1 MMLKRLY
8 KILSS
13 RMFWMVLF
21 FSGQLALILYFVLWS
36 ALGHQ
41 NYIFFIVLSMIMA
54 LIIITRKE
62 KNDYRLIWMFVLI
75 IFPFF
80 GGVLYLLFANKKIG
94 SLSEK
99 KVADFRKRIPDDT
112 AFALGNADRE
122 LYALSPVFRR
132 ESGCVKNM
140 TGFSAYRNTSVL
152 YFDNGEDFFNDVLGE
167 IDRAEKFIFV
177 EYFIID
183 QGKWWKRILERLKKK
198 AAEGVDVRVVYDDM
212 GSINVLPRHYDRV
225 LRSCGIR
232 AMAFNPIRLHVNP
245 RLNFRDH
252 RKIFNIDGNVCY
264 TGGVNLADEYSNDL
278 IKFGYWK
285 DDCVKLTGDGV
296 WNSSMMFLRN
306 WDCLTGEVD
315 RLEDFVPTVKGK
327 DDGYVQ
333 MFDDSPLDDTTI
345 AEDTYLQ
352 IVNNAKRYIWITT
365 PYLILDESMESA
377 LIIASKSGV
386 DVRIITPHYPDK
398 KSVFEVT
405 RSNYENLLRNGVKI
419 YEFTPGFIHSKNFIS
434 DDEVAVVGTTNLD
447 YRSFFLHFEL
457 SVLFFRSSIVSSLKK
472 NFEDTLLLSEEIH
485 SGDEG
490 RLPLPRRIFRSAA
503 RIMSPLF

>member
-1 MMLKRLY
+1 MLRKLY
-8 KILSS
+8 KIVQS

-21 FSGQLALILYFVLWS
+21 FGCQLGLILYFVLWS
-36 ALGHQ
+36 AMGHQ
-41 NYIFFIVLSMIMA
+41 NYVFFLILSMVMA
-54 LIIITRKE
+54 SIIITRKE
-62 KNDYRLIWMFVLI
+62 NNAYRLIWMFVII

-80 GGVLYLLFANKKIG
+80 GAVLYLLFANKKIG

-99 KVADFRKRIPDDT
+99 KIADFKKRIPDDT
-112 AFALGNADRE
+112 AFSLTNGDEE

-132 ESGCVKNM
+132 QSEYVKNI
-140 TGFSAYRNTSVL
+140 TGFSAYRNTSVT
-152 YFDNGEDFFNDVLGE
+152 YFPSGEDFFKDVLKEVEKAG
-167 IDRAEKFIFV
+167 KFIFI

-183 QGKWWKRILERLKKK
+183 QGKWWTRILEVLKRK
-198 AAEGVDVRVVYDDM
+198 AAEGVDVRVVFDDV
-212 GSINVLPRHYDRV
+212 GSINVLPRGYDFT
-225 LRSCGIR
+225 LRRMGIK
-232 AMAFNPIRLHVNP
+232 AMAFNRIKLHFNP

-285 DDCVKLTGDGV
+285 DDAIRLDGDGV
-296 WNSSMMFLRN
+296 WNATLMFLRN

-315 RLEDFVPTVKGK
+315 TLESFVPTVKGK

-333 MFDDSPLDDTTI
+333 MFDDSPLDSETI

-352 IVNNAKRYIWITT
+352 IINNAKNYVWITT

-377 LIIASKSGV
+377 LIIAARSGV

-405 RSNYENLLRNGVKI
+405 RSNYETLLENGVKI
-419 YEFTPGFIHSKNFIS
+419 YEFTPGFIHSKNFIA
-434 DDEVAVVGTTNLD
+434 DDEIAVVGTTNLD
-447 YRSFFLHFEL
+447 YRSFYLHFEL
-457 SVLFFRSSIVSSLKK
+457 SVLFFRSSIVESLKD
-472 NFEDTLLLSEEIH
+472 NFSRTLLLSEEIH
-485 SGDEG
+485 IGDEG
-490 RLPLPRRIFRSAA
+490 KLPFYRRVFRKFVRIF
-503 RIMSPLF
+503 SPLF

>member
-1 MMLKRLY
+1 MFKKLYRLF
-8 KILSS
+8 SS
-13 RMFWMVLF
+13 RMLWMVIF
-21 FSGQLALILYFVLWS
+21 FGGQLALLLYFVLRS
-36 ALGHQ
+36 AFGHRK
-41 NYIFFIVLSMIMA
+41 YIFFIVLSMLMA

-62 KNDYRLIWMFVLI
+62 KNDYRLIWMFVI
-75 IFPFF
+75 VIFPFF

-99 KVADFRKRIPDDT
+99 KVADFRRRIPDDT
-112 AFALGNADRE
+112 SFSIKNADEE
-122 LYALSPVFRR
+122 LYALSPVFMR
-132 ESGCVKNM
+132 ESQLVKNI
-140 TGFSAYRNTSVL
+140 TGFSAYRNTSVK
-152 YFDNGEDFFNDVLGE
+152 YFDDGEEFFLDVIEEVGK
-167 IDRAEKFIFV
+167 AEKFIFI

-183 QGKWWKRILERLKKK
+183 QGKWWTRILSILKEK
-198 AAEGVDVRVVYDDM
+198 AKSGVDVRVVYDDV
-212 GSINVLPRHYDRV
+212 GSINVLPHDYDSI
-225 LRSCGIR
+225 LKGYGIR
-232 AMAFNPIRLHVNP
+232 AIAFNRIRLHVNP

-264 TGGVNLADEYSNDL
+264 TGGVNLADEYANDL

-285 DDCVKLTGDGV
+285 DDSVKLTGDGV
-296 WNSSMMFLRN
+296 WNSSVMFLRN

-315 RLEDFVPTVKGK
+315 ELESFIPTRKG
-327 DDGYVQ
+327 DSDGYVQ
-333 MFDDSPLDDTTI
+333 MFDDSPLDDKTI

-352 IVNNAKRYIWITT
+352 IINNAKRYIWITT
-365 PYLILDESMESA
+365 PYLILDESMQSA
-377 LIIASKSGV
+377 LIIASRSGV

-405 RSNYENLLRNGVKI
+405 RSNYEILLKNGI
-419 YEFTPGFIHSKNFIS
+419 RIFEYTPGFIHSKNFIS

-447 YRSFFLHFEL
+447 YRSFYLHFEL
-457 SVLFFRSSIVSSLKK
+457 SVLFFRSSVISSLKK
-472 NFEDTLLLSEEIH
+472 NFEDTLLLCEEIH